1 MENFYD
7 IIDTYA
13 TLHDIDRSEVL
24 HLWYRGT
31 IGVEELLEATLE
43 DEGIFG
49 YTQRIMRTVRLLGDR
64 SIKDHN
70 VNPWKG
76 EEK

>member
-13 TLHDIDRSEVL
+13 TLHNIDRAEAL

-31 IGVEELLEATLE
+31 IGVEDLLEATLE
-43 DEGIFG
+43 NEGIFG
-49 YTQRIMRTVRLLGDR
+49 YTQRIMHTVLLLWDR

-76 EEK
+76 EGK

>member
-1 MENFYD
+1 MEDFYS

-13 TLHDIDRSEVL
+13 TLHDIDRAEAL
-24 HLWYRGT
+24 HLWYRGS

-49 YTQRIMRTVRLLGDR
+49 YAQKIIRTVRLLGAR
-64 SIKDHN
+64 SIKDHK
-70 VNPWKG
+70 VDPWK
-76 EEK
+76 EAQ